1 MASHAFST
9 SVCTQLKE
17 LPSVFSWPTRRSIA
31 LPSRLIL
38 STCGW
43 CFAFNPWTPTPPNR
57 PSGLSPSLNPPYFA
71 NFESFPSPMPS
82 HFLVSSSSPSTPFT
96 PFPVSSSISY
106 SLKGPFLSTL
116 PLAAFFSSASSWVD
130 FLLSLSVLF
139 SSPSAPSSPLPDALC
154 LEDAPA
160 SYLSKLTSRTSHVS
174 PLHGRLHEHLHSHTG
189 LRSPSFLHEPH
200 VFASTTLLW
209 TPSPIIDTAATEKAK
224 FEFSGR
230 PSTSKEVAALLVCL
244 RYEREVAASV
254 YSTT

>member
-1 MASHAFST
+1 MASHASST
-9 SVCTQLKE
+9 SRCTQLKE

-57 PSGLSPSLNPPYFA
+57 PSGLSPSLNPPYVA
-71 NFESFPSPMPS
+71 NFESFPPPMPS
-82 HFLVSSSSPSTPFT
+82 HFFVSSSSPSTPFT
-96 PFPVSSSISY
+96 PFPVTSSKSY
-106 SLKGPFLSTL
+106 SFLSTL
-116 PLAAFFSSASSWVD
+116 PFAAFFSSASSLAVF
-130 FLLSLSVLF
+130 FLSSSVPF
-139 SSPSAPSSPLPDALC
+139 SSPLATPSCSLDPRC

-160 SYLSKLTSRTSHVS
+160 SYLSRLSSRTSHVS

-230 PSTSKEVAALLVCL
+230 PSTSKVVAALLVCL